1 MKERM
6 NYAEFL
12 DEVFKELT
20 ENKDWNLQEVTMKM
34 FMDGCKGK
42 EQADKLFIQR
52 INYKHYGVKSDV
64 LRGDWLAVYKNGSND
79 EIAYEFPM
87 TLLYALYRYT
97 GGMGL
102 IWYEFKNTMKGLQ
115 GAETYSMLKGLWE
128 YERLK
133 EHLVMKI
140 FPYKEGDFCDC
151 VGFQHGDIA
160 VLLCDVS
167 EKDKDAKLVRQSQL
181 SYWRKEEFEVVKD
194 VFEHMTENN
203 VANIYVGLD
212 EKVDSSGK
220 KRLHRTI
227 DIETP
232 LFLSNDEGTYGA
244 IALYYKDSQITIS
257 HLFTEGDFWVIM
269 PTTKEAI
276 IFPTSCVTEEQVRE
290 KLQEILQK
298 TPEDKVLSRQIR
310 YYDSQKDSLEIL

>member
-12 DEVFKELT
+12 DEVFQELR
-20 ENKDWNLQEVTMKM
+20 ENTDWNLQDVTMKM
-34 FMDGCKGK
+34 FMDGCRGNEPK
-42 EQADKLFIQR
+42 DKSFIRR
-52 INYKHYGVKSDV
+52 INYQYYSVKSDV
-64 LRGDWLAVYKNGSND
+64 LKGDWLAVYKNNSD
-79 EIAYEFPM
+79 EITHEFPM
-87 TLLYALYRYT
+87 SLLYALYRYT

-102 IWYEFKNTMKGLQ
+102 VWYEFKNSINGLR

-133 EHLVMKI
+133 EKMVMKI
-140 FPYKEGDFCDC
+140 VPYKEGDFCDC

-160 VLLCDVS
+160 VLLCDAS
-167 EKDKDAKLVRQSQL
+167 EKNENPKLVRQSQL

-194 VFEHMTENN
+194 AFEHMTENN

-212 EKVDSSGK
+212 GEADSSGN

-227 DIETP
+227 NLETP
-232 LFLSNDEGTYGA
+232 LFLSNDEGNNGA
-244 IALYYKDSQITIS
+244 ISLYYKDSQTTIS
-257 HLFTEGDFWVIM
+257 RLFTEDDFWVIM

-276 IFPTSCVTEEQVRE
+276 IFPASCATKEQVQK
-290 KLQEILQK
+290 KLEEVLQK
-298 TPEDKVLSRQIR
+298 TSEEKVLSRQIR
-310 YYDSQKDSLEIL
+310 YYDSAKDSLEVL